1 MSLPTL
7 RLADNLAPALAS
19 GHPWLYRNH
28 LPKHNPKHNTAHGSW
43 VRLEAGNQVAFGR
56 FDDSGAIGV
65 RIFSHK
71 NVPDDAWFT
80 HRVADAVALRSP
92 LNEVTDACR
101 LLYGESDGLPGI
113 TADKYER
120 YIVMKSYADSV
131 RDLLPVVA
139 KALAR
144 AVKVRGIVHRHEG
157 ELLPLYGDLPP
168 PEVTVRERGLKL
180 IANLY
185 EGQKTGLFLDHRD
198 NRATVGQFCAGK
210 RVLNLFSYTG
220 AFSLYAAKAGA
231 QHITSV
237 DTAQPALDDAKRNVL
252 ANDLDIS
259 KHQFLAEDCFAL
271 LENLAQQDPQQNLKQ
286 DPQYEVIICDPPS
299 LAKNKQQRARAE
311 RAYTRLHR
319 DALHALP
326 AGGILAAASCT
337 AQVSPDAFRETLA
350 EGARQAGCRV
360 QIVHEAGHALDHPVA
375 AHFPEGRYLKFLL
388 ARKYDVT

>member
-28 LPKHNPKHNTAHGSW
+28 LPKHHVQHGSW
-43 VRLEAGNQVAFGR
+43 VRLEAGKEVAFGR
-56 FDDSGAIGV
+56 YDDSGAIGV
-65 RIFSHK
+65 RMFSHQD
-71 NVPDDAWFT
+71 VPNDAWFKR
-80 HRVADAVALRSP
+80 RVADAVALRAP
-92 LNEVTDACR
+92 LHDVTDAYR
-101 LLYGESDGLPGI
+101 LLYGESDGIPSI

-120 YIVMKSYADSV
+120 YIVMKHYADSV
-131 RDLLPVVA
+131 HDLLPVVA
-139 KALAR
+139 KALSQ

-168 PEVTVRERGLKL
+168 PEVTIRERGLKL

-220 AFSLYAAKAGA
+220 AFSLYAARAGA
-231 QHITSV
+231 QHITNV
-237 DTAQPALDDAKRNVL
+237 DTAQPALEDAKRNVL
-252 ANDLDIS
+252 ANALDIN

-271 LENLAQQDPQQNLKQ
+271 LERFAQQDPQF
-286 DPQYEVIICDPPS
+286 EVIICDPPS
-299 LAKNKQQRARAE
+299 LAKNKKQRSKAE

-319 DALHALP
+319 DALKALP

-337 AQVSPDAFRETLA
+337 AQVSPDAFRETIA

-360 QIVHEAGHALDHPVA
+360 QILHEAGHALDHPVA

-388 ARKYDVT
+388 VRKYDLA

>member
-28 LPKHNPKHNTAHGSW
+28 LPKHNVQHGSW
-43 VRLEAGNQVAFGR
+43 VRLEAGSEVAFGR

-71 NVPDDAWFT
+71 DVPDDAWFKR
-80 HRVADAVALRSP
+80 RVADAVALRAP
-92 LNEVTDACR
+92 LNDVTDACR
-101 LLYGESDGLPGI
+101 LLYGESDGLPSI

-131 RDLLPVVA
+131 RELLPTVA
-139 KALAR
+139 KALSQ
-144 AVKVRGIVHRHEG
+144 AVKVRGIVHRYEG

-168 PEVTVRERGLKL
+168 PEVTIRERGFKL
-180 IANLY
+180 LANLY

-220 AFSLYAAKAGA
+220 AFSLYAARAGA
-231 QHITSV
+231 QHVTSV
-237 DTAQPALDDAKRNVL
+237 DTAQPALDDAERNVV
-252 ANDLDIS
+252 ANGLDVS
-259 KHQFLAEDCFAL
+259 QHTFLAKDCFGL
-271 LENLAQQDPQQNLKQ
+271 LEQLAQQPPKYD
-286 DPQYEVIICDPPS
+286 VIICDPPS
-299 LAKNKQQRARAE
+299 LAKNKKQRNKAE

-319 DALHALP
+319 DALRALP
-326 AGGILAAASCT
+326 AGGMLATASCT
-337 AQVSPDAFRETLA
+337 AQVSPDAFRDSLA

-360 QIVHEAGHALDHPVA
+360 QILHEAGHALDHPVA

-388 ARKYDVT
+388 ARKYDAA